1 MPSLTRSTVGRV
13 ISSPG
18 SAASLVPRAVPEITR
33 ISFSLY
39 ARAALPPRRTSFL
52 SAFCGRCAG
61 KCGTS
66 LDFFTHYRR
75 LQAVLWTSWPAT
87 ELLFSNVPLRASL
100 RLGGRLLRAAG
111 ENGHTQAARR
121 RPAYASG
128 PGKLFL
134 AGLLNGR
141 HRFEMGHQRAAGG
154 PGRRPARFAAWRNRR
169 GFSACACGN
178 RWPSGASRPE
188 WTSQT

>member
-1 MPSLTRSTVGRV
+1 MPSWPEPANRSSTRAPAKRNWTALNMPSLTRSTVGRV

-75 LQAVLWTSWPAT
+75 LQAFCQLPAGYRIALFQRAAPCFFTSRRKAAP
-87 ELLFSNVPLRASL
+87 
-100 RLGGRLLRAAG
+100 AAG
-111 ENGHTQAARR
+111 ENGHT
-121 RPAYASG
+121 RPAPPPCLRLWPRQAV
-128 PGKLFL
+128 P
-134 AGLLNGR
+134 
-141 HRFEMGHQRAAGG
+141 
-154 PGRRPARFAAWRNRR
+154 
-169 GFSACACGN
+169 
-178 RWPSGASRPE
+178 RWPP
-188 WTSQT
+188 